1 MQNISNKLPIFER
14 SMDHITENVLK
25 TIVFSARARC
35 RAAFAATR
43 SRNPRQVLSMRCRHR
58 WFGPLWVQFQSFLLN
73 ALPERA
79 SSPSQIHSLMSR
91 VWRLQR
97 LIQEHVVT
105 AAVDDVTVVFKT
117 LRQSVVGGFLFLNNN
132 NNYFRI

>member
-1 MQNISNKLPIFER
+1 
-14 SMDHITENVLK
+14 
-25 TIVFSARARC
+25 
-35 RAAFAATR
+35 
-43 SRNPRQVLSMRCRHR
+43 
-58 WFGPLWVQFQSFLLN
+58 
-73 ALPERA
+73 
-79 SSPSQIHSLMSR
+79 MSR